1 MTDLIAPVEHTD
13 AQLANSAGNLFLG
26 RGVAKFV
33 TLAHGS
39 LFTVFVYLN
48 AAAEIPLVCFS
59 VDT

>member
-1 MTDLIAPVEHTD
+1 MPSWPIRLEIC
-13 AQLANSAGNLFLG
+13 FLVG
-26 RGVAKFV
+26 GVAKFV